1 MINAD
6 SLNAVNAS
14 KFNGHFAKP
23 LYDSYCFSQ
32 IPQTIYY
39 LLTGD
44 EKPGLP
50 ISVLGDL
57 PHRFDK
63 VILMFVDGFGW
74 RFFERY
80 AQKYPFLK
88 RFVSEGVVS
97 KLTSQFPSTTAA
109 HTTTIHT
116 GLPVGESG
124 VFEWFYYEPQLDRI
138 IAPLLYSFAGD
149 KGRETLR
156 KAKIT
161 PEALFPQQNLYRRLL
176 DEGVQSYA
184 FQHRDYTRS
193 PVSGVVLAGAHVR
206 PYKTS

>member
-1 MINAD
+1 MP
-6 SLNAVNAS
+6 AS
-14 KFNGHFAKP
+14 VI
-23 LYDSYCFSQ
+23 D
-32 IPQTIYY
+32 
-39 LLTGD
+39 
-44 EKPGLP
+44 
-50 ISVLGDL
+50 DL
-57 PHRFDK
+57 PRRFDK
-63 VILMFVDGFGW
+63 VILMFVDALGW

-80 AQKYPFLK
+80 ADKYPFLR
-88 RFVSEGVVS
+88 RFTSEGVVS

-161 PEALFPQQNLYRRLL
+161 PEALFPQQNLYRRVL
-176 DEGVQSYA
+176 DQGVQSYA
-184 FQHRDYTRS
+184 FQNRDFTPAPFS
-193 PVSGVVLAGAHVR
+193 DVWLAGAHVS
-206 PYKTS
+206 PYKTSSEALVQLSVAR